1 MSVLILDAER
11 QRAAAAVANYFSAEL
26 QQLATAE
33 ITPFTTWA
41 ESAFYISDT
50 QRLIRF
56 EMFQKAIL
64 NLIWDLV
71 LNHGYQTVAYSDIKK
86 SGKTTVAGAAARWV
100 GECWGPYNEIFC
112 MANDEE
118 QARGRIYEK
127 VQQSIELD
135 PRYDKG
141 RREIPHQ
148 WRIIRREIENTLNHS
163 KIKSVSNDN
172 RGEAGSNPTITLW
185 SELWGFTS
193 EDDKR
198 FFEELTPVPTRA
210 HSVRWI
216 DSYAGYEGESE
227 LLYDI
232 YERVVLNG
240 ERLTHSDI
248 VPYGGWPFDDAPPI
262 YVHEQSKTVAFW
274 DEGPQ
279 ARRLPW
285 QTQAYYEQEAA
296 TLRPLQFERLHLNHW
311 TSSVDSFIPLEWWN
325 QCHDNELPELQAH
338 EPAIIGVDASVSGDC
353 TAAVLVTRH
362 PTNKQHIAIRRC
374 EVWKPFK
381 GHKLDYTVEGGLM
394 PTLIEWCKKY
404 RVEQIA
410 YDEFQLHHMMNEL
423 RQQNVAWCRVFSQ
436 NASRLKA
443 DKQLYDLIRSREIHH
458 NVVTSPG
465 SSYISE
471 HIKNAA
477 AKLQKD
483 EDSKIRIIKKGK
495 LPIDSVIALS
505 MAAEECQRLTLV

>member
-1 MSVLILDAER
+1 MIVLDAER
-11 QRAAAAVANYFSAEL
+11 QRAAAAVANYFAAEL
-26 QQLATAE
+26 QQLSNAE
-33 ITPFTTWA
+33 IIPYTAWA
-41 ESAFYISDT
+41 ESNFYISDT

-56 EMFQKAIL
+56 EMFQKVIL
-64 NLIWDLV
+64 SVIFDFV
-71 LNHGYQTVAYSDIKK
+71 FEKHYQTIVYSSTKK
-86 SGKTTVAGAAARWV
+86 SGKTTVSGGVARWV

-141 RREIPHQ
+141 RREIPHL
-148 WRIIRREIENTLNHS
+148 WRVIRREIENTNNHS

-198 FFEELTPVPTRA
+198 FFEELTPVPTRE
-210 HSVRWI
+210 HSLRWI

-232 YERVVLNG
+232 YDRVVING
-240 ERLTHSDI
+240 ERLTHDDLI
-248 VPYGGWPFDDAPPI
+248 KYGGWPFPDQPPI
-262 YVHEQSKTVAFW
+262 FIDEVSKTICYW
-274 DEGPQ
+274 DEGVE

-285 QTQAYYEQEAA
+285 QTQSYYEQEAA
-296 TLRPLQFERLHLNHW
+296 TLRPLQYERLHLNHW
-311 TSSVDSFIPLEWWN
+311 TSSVDSFIPLQWW
-325 QCHDNELPELQAH
+325 QACEDNDLPELTST
-338 EPAIIGVDASVSGDC
+338 EPCIIGVDASVSGDC

-374 EVWKPFK
+374 EVWKPQK
-381 GHKLDYTVEGGLM
+381 GHKLDYTVEGGLK
-394 PTLIEWCKKY
+394 PTLIDWCQRY

-423 RQQNVAWCRVFSQ
+423 RNDNIAWCRVFSQ

-458 NVVTSPG
+458 NAVTSPG

-495 LPIDSVIALS
+495 LPIDSVVALS
-505 MAAEECQRLTLV
+505 MAAEECQRLTLI